1 MTDDPNL
8 GNLQKG
14 DLNLIDLMQKSKIPN
29 VKTAPVKLNV
39 EKNNVDKS
47 NKLYVKLNN
56 IIECFKQ

>member
-1 MTDDPNL
+1 MADDPNL